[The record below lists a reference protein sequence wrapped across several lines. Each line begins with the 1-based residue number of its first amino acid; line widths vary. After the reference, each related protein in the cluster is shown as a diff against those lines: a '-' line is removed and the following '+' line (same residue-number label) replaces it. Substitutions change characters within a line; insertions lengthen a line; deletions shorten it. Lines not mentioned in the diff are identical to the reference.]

1 VQVSARKAG
10 AGEVFTVTGFGH
22 KQWEREIMSDKLKE
36 QVSAFVDGELSAA
49 EQRLLLARLGRD
61 GELKRSWQNF
71 HLIGAALRD
80 QLPEC
85 LDAHLAERVSTAIER
100 EAGSAPGGRSYRNW
114 QGLLKPVA
122 GFAIAASV
130 AVIAVLGVRHFEPGP
145 GQGPVIATAPVTSP
159 ERGYVRVGSGDREGR
174 STRTADYL
182 SRYLVSHNEYAASS
196 GMRGML
202 PYVRIVGYDSGN

>member
-1 VQVSARKAG
+1 
-10 AGEVFTVTGFGH
+10 
-22 KQWEREIMSDKLKE
+22 MSDKLKE

-49 EQRLLLARLGRD
+49 EQRLLLVRLGRD
-61 GELKRSWQNF
+61 PALKRSWQNF

-80 QLPEC
+80 QLPEAV
-85 LDAHLAERVSTAIER
+85 DAGLAERVSTAIER
-100 EAGSAPGGRSYRNW
+100 EAAVAPGAPRTHWNW

-130 AVIAVLGVRHFEPGP
+130 AVIAVLGVRQFQPGAA
-145 GQGPVIATAPVTSP
+145 GQGPVIATAPVTSA
-159 ERGYVRVGSGDREGR
+159 ERGYVRVGSGDRQDR

>member
-1 VQVSARKAG
+1 MQGLATIS
-10 AGEVFTVTGFGH
+10 H

-49 EQRLLLARLGRD
+49 EQRLLLANLGRD
-61 GELKRSWQNF
+61 PELKRSWRNF

-85 LDAHLAERVSTAIER
+85 LDAHLAERVSTAIAR
-100 EAGSAPGGRSYRNW
+100 DAASASGGSRSYRNW

-130 AVIAVLGVRHFEPGP
+130 AVIAVLGVRHFEPGA

-159 ERGYVRVGSGDREGR
+159 ERGYVRVGSGDRESR